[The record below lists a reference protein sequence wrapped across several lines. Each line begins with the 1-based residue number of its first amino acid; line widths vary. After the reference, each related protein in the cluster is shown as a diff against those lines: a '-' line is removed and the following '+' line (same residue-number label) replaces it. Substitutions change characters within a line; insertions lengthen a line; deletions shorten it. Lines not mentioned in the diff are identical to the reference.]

1 MNWLAYIQPAIGVL
15 ESYRSYSPLLITVV
29 CAIGATNLSEQ
40 ADSDALLAEG
50 RNLSRVLLWPSDD
63 NVTNR
68 NLGDLVSNTHGALD
82 VSHTIIHSGLA
93 SCWRPILVPNWL
105 GH

>member
-1 MNWLAYIQPAIGVL
+1 MNWLAYIQPAIGDL
-15 ESYRSYSPLLITVV
+15 ESYRSYSPLLIAVI

-40 ADSDALLAEG
+40 GDSDALLAEG

-68 NLGDLVSNTHGALD
+68 NLGDLVSNSHGVWN

-93 SCWRPILVPNWL
+93 SC
-105 GH
+105 